1 MSNRGSQPAIATMRA
16 DEEVKGFASHPAI
29 HTHTGKG
36 FPPKWTARLGLA
48 QVVHLR
54 RVVTGRPAEPVAL
67 TIRVDVSKRTWINQQ
82 RLPVDSQLHAQ
93 RIGMAV
99 APPACSVRA
108 GINHE
113 LKCQRI
119 RTGHHVDS
127 AVLQRK

>member
-1 MSNRGSQPAIATMRA
+1 MSNRVSQPAIATMRA
-16 DEEVKGFASHPAI
+16 DEEVKGFACHPAI
-29 HTHTGKG
+29 HTHIGQA

-54 RVVTGRPAEPVAL
+54 RVVTGRPAEAVAL

-99 APPACSVRA
+99 APPACSLSGAVKPP
-108 GINHE
+108 
-113 LKCQRI
+113 L
-119 RTGHHVDS
+119 TGPQV
-127 AVLQRK
+127 